1 LLQRCPVERCSVG
14 AEGELPLAV
23 DALAF
28 EDLLSV
34 EILGLERPV
43 AATRNRNLTVV
54 GVQHRT
60 AGGRHLGDHE
70 GNGL

>member
-1 LLQRCPVERCSVG
+1 M
-14 AEGELPLAV
+14 

-43 AATRNRNLTVV
+43 GATWRNLTVV
-54 GVQHRT
+54 GVQNRT

>member
-1 LLQRCPVERCSVG
+1 
-14 AEGELPLAV
+14 V

-43 AATRNRNLTVV
+43 AATRNLTVV